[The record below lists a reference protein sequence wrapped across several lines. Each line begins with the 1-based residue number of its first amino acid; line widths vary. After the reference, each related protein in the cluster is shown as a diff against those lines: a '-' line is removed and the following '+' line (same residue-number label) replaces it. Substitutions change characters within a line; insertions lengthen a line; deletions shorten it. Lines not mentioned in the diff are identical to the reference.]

1 MKQAKEKAPQAAATA
16 QSATQENKVHNHSTA
31 DQAVC
36 QAPEIP
42 GCCFVGYIAN
52 EQTGGKLVPLYEP
65 KQPTNGRPS
74 INTLEGWNF
83 FYRNAVEKQLQK
95 QFGRKPTGA
104 EIQDEM
110 NRQAAEAKRL
120 IAELETRESHE
131 G

>member
-1 MKQAKEKAPQAAATA
+1 MMQAKEKAPQTAAAA
-16 QSATQENKVHNHSTA
+16 QGAKNNVQNQSTA
-31 DQAVC
+31 DRAVC
-36 QAPEIP
+36 QAPEIR
-42 GCCFVGYIAN
+42 GFQFLGYIAN
-52 EQTGGKLVPLYEP
+52 KRTNRRPVPLYKPQEP
-65 KQPTNGRPS
+65 TDGQPS

-95 QFGRKPTGA
+95 QFGRKPTDA

-110 NRQAAEAKRL
+110 NRQAAEAERL

>member
-1 MKQAKEKAPQAAATA
+1 MMQAKEKAPQTAAAA
-16 QSATQENKVHNHSTA
+16 QGAKNNVQNQGTA
-31 DQAVC
+31 DRAVC
-36 QAPEIP
+36 QAPEIR
-42 GCCFVGYIAN
+42 GFQFLGYIAN
-52 EQTGGKLVPLYEP
+52 KRTNRRLVPLYKPQEP
-65 KQPTNGRPS
+65 TDGQPS

>member
-1 MKQAKEKAPQAAATA
+1 MMQAKEKAPQTAAAA
-16 QSATQENKVHNHSTA
+16 QGAKNNVQNQSTA
-31 DQAVC
+31 DRAVC
-36 QAPEIP
+36 QAPEIR
-42 GCCFVGYIAN
+42 GFRFLGYIAN
-52 EQTGGKLVPLYEP
+52 KRTNRRLVPLYEP
-65 KQPTNGRPS
+65 QEPTDGQPS

-120 IAELETRESHE
+120 IAEWETRESHE

>member
-1 MKQAKEKAPQAAATA
+1 MMQAKEKAPQTAAAA
-16 QSATQENKVHNHSTA
+16 QGAKNNVQNQSTA
-31 DQAVC
+31 DRAVC
-36 QAPEIP
+36 QAPEIR
-42 GCCFVGYIAN
+42 GFQLLGYIAN
-52 EQTGGKLVPLYEP
+52 KRTNRRLVPLYKPQEP
-65 KQPTNGRPS
+65 TDGQPS

-95 QFGRKPTGA
+95 QFSRKPTDA

-110 NRQAAEAKRL
+110 NRQAAEAERL

>member
-1 MKQAKEKAPQAAATA
+1 MMQAKEKAPQTAAAA
-16 QSATQENKVHNHSTA
+16 QGAKNNVQNQSTA
-31 DQAVC
+31 DRAVC
-36 QAPEIP
+36 QAPEIR
-42 GCCFVGYIAN
+42 GLQLLGYIAN
-52 EQTGGKLVPLYEP
+52 KRTNRRLVPLYKPQEP
-65 KQPTNGRPS
+65 TDGQPS

-95 QFGRKPTGA
+95 QFGRKPTDA

-110 NRQAAEAKRL
+110 NRQAAEAERL

>member
-1 MKQAKEKAPQAAATA
+1 MMQAKEKAPQTAAAA
-16 QSATQENKVHNHSTA
+16 QGAKNNVQNQSTA
-31 DQAVC
+31 DRAVC
-36 QAPEIP
+36 QAPEIR
-42 GCCFVGYIAN
+42 GLQLLGYIAN
-52 EQTGGKLVPLYEP
+52 KRTNRRLVPLYKPQEP
-65 KQPTNGRPS
+65 TDGQPS

>member
-1 MKQAKEKAPQAAATA
+1 MMQAKEKAPQTAAAA
-16 QSATQENKVHNHSTA
+16 QGAKNNVQNQSTA
-31 DQAVC
+31 DRAVC
-36 QAPEIP
+36 QAPEIR
-42 GCCFVGYIAN
+42 GLQLLGYIAN
-52 EQTGGKLVPLYEP
+52 KRTNRRLVPLYKPQEP
-65 KQPTNGRPS
+65 TDGQPS

-83 FYRNAVEKQLQK
+83 FYRNVVEKQLQK
-95 QFGRKPTGA
+95 QFGRKPTDA

>member
-1 MKQAKEKAPQAAATA
+1 MMQAKEKAPQTAAAA
-16 QSATQENKVHNHSTA
+16 QGAKNNVQNQSTA
-31 DQAVC
+31 DRAVC
-36 QAPEIP
+36 QSPEIR
-42 GCCFVGYIAN
+42 GFQFLGYIAN
-52 EQTGGKLVPLYEP
+52 KRTNRRLVPLYKPQEP
-65 KQPTNGRPS
+65 TDGQPS

-95 QFGRKPTGA
+95 QFSRKPTDA

-110 NRQAAEAKRL
+110 NRQAAEAERL

>member
-1 MKQAKEKAPQAAATA
+1 MMQAKEKAPQTAAAA
-16 QSATQENKVHNHSTA
+16 QGAKNNVQNQSTA
-31 DQAVC
+31 DRAVC
-36 QAPEIP
+36 QAPEIR
-42 GCCFVGYIAN
+42 GFQLLGYIAN
-52 EQTGGKLVPLYEP
+52 KRTNRRPVPLYKPQEP
-65 KQPTNGRPS
+65 TDGQPS

-95 QFGRKPTGA
+95 QFGRKPTDA

-110 NRQAAEAKRL
+110 NRQAAEAERL

>member
-1 MKQAKEKAPQAAATA
+1 MMQAKEKAPQTAAAA
-16 QSATQENKVHNHSTA
+16 QGAKNNVQNQSTA

-36 QAPEIP
+36 QAPEIR
-42 GCCFVGYIAN
+42 GFQLLGYIAN
-52 EQTGGKLVPLYEP
+52 KRTNRRLVPLYKPQEP
-65 KQPTNGRPS
+65 TDGQPS

-95 QFGRKPTGA
+95 QFGRKPTDA

-120 IAELETRESHE
+120 IAECETKKSHE
-131 G
+131 D